1 VHKLPLKKDLNS
13 VKVLIQ
19 LNKSNN
25 KLGELNGML
34 RLLPNPQIILNAIIL
49 GESKSSSEIENIFTT
64 YDDLYKE
71 MTASVDNQSAKE
83 VLRYRTAMNVGA
95 DRVKER
101 EMITVNDIVL
111 LHSIID
117 PGKGDIRKLPGT
129 VIMNTSTQEIVHTPP
144 QSELEII
151 EYLSNL
157 EQYINNP
164 SEYDPLIDMAII
176 HYQFEAIHPFYDG
189 NGRTGRV
196 LNIIYLMLKDIIKL
210 PILYL
215 SRYVNRN
222 REEYYNLLKRIEEDE
237 NRIEDFVIFMLKAV
251 EETTIFTIEIIEL
264 INLEIL
270 QTKFLV
276 REKLSKIYTAEMVD
290 VLFLDFYT
298 KNEYFK
304 KRLGLSRNTASKYL
318 NQLVELGV
326 LSKEQVGKEIIYKN
340 MAMFN
345 IVERW

>member
-1 VHKLPLKKDLNS
+1 
-13 VKVLIQ
+13 
-19 LNKSNN
+19 
-25 KLGELNGML
+25 
-34 RLLPNPQIILNAIIL
+34 
-49 GESKSSSEIENIFTT
+49 
-64 YDDLYKE
+64 
-71 MTASVDNQSAKE
+71 
-83 VLRYRTAMNVGA
+83 
-95 DRVKER
+95 
-101 EMITVNDIVL
+101 
-111 LHSIID
+111 
-117 PGKGDIRKLPGT
+117 
-129 VIMNTSTQEIVHTPP
+129 
-144 QSELEII
+144 
-151 EYLSNL
+151 
-157 EQYINNP
+157 
-164 SEYDPLIDMAII
+164 
-176 HYQFEAIHPFYDG
+176 
-189 NGRTGRV
+189 
-196 LNIIYLMLKDIIKL
+196 
-210 PILYL
+210 
-215 SRYVNRN
+215 
-222 REEYYNLLKRIEEDE
+222 
-237 NRIEDFVIFMLKAV
+237 MLKAV